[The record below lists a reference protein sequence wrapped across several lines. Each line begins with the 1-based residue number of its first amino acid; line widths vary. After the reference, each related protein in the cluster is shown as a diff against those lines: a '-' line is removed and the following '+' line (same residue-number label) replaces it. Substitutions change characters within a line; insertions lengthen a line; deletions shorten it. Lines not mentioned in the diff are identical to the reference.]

1 MSSSTFFLI
10 ASVGIPTLVF
20 VCFMLI
26 QYSDR
31 QKDIENFKQKQLTK
45 SFKRGK

>member
-31 QKDIENFKQKQLTK
+31 QKDIENWKEK
-45 SFKRGK
+45 S